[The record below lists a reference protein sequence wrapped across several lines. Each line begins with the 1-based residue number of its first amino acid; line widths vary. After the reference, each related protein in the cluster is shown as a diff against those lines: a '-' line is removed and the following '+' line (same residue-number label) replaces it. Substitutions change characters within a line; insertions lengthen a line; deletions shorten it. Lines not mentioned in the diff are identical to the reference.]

1 VPQGSQQQLQLQIA
15 DLSQQL
21 SDLQFDKQLLQAELR
36 RKAASGT
43 RASTAE
49 TGKPA
54 AAHTVA
60 RLASGSSNQQQ
71 KLKAVKLKAA
81 LNSSIGSPS
90 TPDAVSRQET
100 RCLASNSGL
109 KPFDSNTAVS
119 EAGSSRETEPATT
132 AGNAATQ
139 ITEQHRQQHHQQPS
153 SGGPMPHADSATA
166 QGPHPLP
173 PGTTVAKEPST
184 GLANKASCVSYAPQQ
199 WEENKQLLTRIEV
212 LR

>member
-1 VPQGSQQQLQLQIA
+1 MPQGSQQQLQLQIA

-21 SDLQFDKQLLQAELR
+21 SDLQRDRQLLQAELR
-36 RKAASGT
+36 RQVASGM

-71 KLKAVKLKAA
+71 KLKAVKLKAS

-90 TPDAVSRQET
+90 TPDAGSRQET

-109 KPFDSNTAVS
+109 IPLDSNTAVG

-139 ITEQHRQQHHQQPS
+139 ITEQQQQQHQQPL
-153 SGGPMPHADSATA
+153 SGGPMPPADSATT
-166 QGPHPLP
+166 QGPSPLQ
-173 PGTTVAKEPST
+173 PGTAVAKEPST